1 MKIGATEV
9 TERNYNFRGRI
20 RPKSGRQGLEG
31 VEEEITHPFSSL
43 L

>member
-1 MKIGATEV
+1 MKIGATEIP
-9 TERNYNFRGRI
+9 ERNYNFRGRI
-20 RPKSGRQGLEG
+20 RSKSESQGLEG